1 MRLAVLSDTHGN
13 AIAFEAV
20 IQDLNSQSPDAIVF
34 LGDIVMRGPQ
44 PSECI
49 HMVRSLEP
57 LAVIRGNYDDM
68 FTRFPAPGRVPSN
81 DKEELVLR
89 AYEYDCKRIAHDDQ
103 EWLANLPVERAWTFE
118 DVPTE
123 MYHAG
128 PDSLVNVVYPWA
140 SLDEM
145 DILNRSE
152 HTRLVLFGHV
162 HHAYARQGKGRLIVN
177 CGIVGLPFDGDNRA
191 SYAIV
196 DFNKRDIAVQLR
208 RVAYDIEKAL
218 ATAKALK
225 MPDVEAYEYALRLA
239 RYPYN
244 DYKKLIQTA
253 SS

>member
-1 MRLAVLSDTHGN
+1 M
-13 AIAFEAV
+13 
-20 IQDLNSQSPDAIVF
+20 
-34 LGDIVMRGPQ
+34 
-44 PSECI
+44 
-49 HMVRSLEP
+49 
-57 LAVIRGNYDDM
+57 
-68 FTRFPAPGRVPSN
+68 
-81 DKEELVLR
+81 R

-177 CGIVGLPFDGDNRA
+177 CGSVGLPFDGDNRA

-196 DFNKRDIAVQLR
+196 DFNKGTLPFNS
-208 RVAYDIEKAL
+208 EELPTTSK
-218 ATAKALK
+218 K
-225 MPDVEAYEYALRLA
+225 RL
-239 RYPYN
+239 PPQ
-244 DYKKLIQTA
+244 KH
-253 SS
+253 